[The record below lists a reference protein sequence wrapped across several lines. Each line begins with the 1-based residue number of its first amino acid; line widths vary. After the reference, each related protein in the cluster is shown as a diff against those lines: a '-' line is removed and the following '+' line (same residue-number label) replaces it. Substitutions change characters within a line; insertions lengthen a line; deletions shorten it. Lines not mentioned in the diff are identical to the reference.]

1 MSLLPVLL
9 LLLWQIID
17 DVLPLLWEVRLS
29 DPEIILRVVSKC
41 QGRGEFNSS
50 PHPQL
55 PTLVYVLTVPYRVL
69 LYCAVNE

>member
-1 MSLLPVLL
+1 MFLLLVLL

-41 QGRGEFNSS
+41 QGREFNSS